1 MLNIINHQGPA
12 SLNNNKIS
20 PPKCQNGYHSNK
32 KRHNKCWQGCGE
44 TGTLVQC
51 WWAYKLLQPLWKT
64 VWMLLKKFKIET
76 PYNPEILVL
85 GIHPKNIIETLIWKD
100 ICTPVFIAS
109 LLTTGKI
116 WKQANHPSK
125 DEWIKKMW

>member
-20 PPKCQNGYHSNK
+20 PPKCQNVYHSNK

-85 GIHPKNIIETLIWKD
+85 DIYSRKMKTQVYTHTQNLYMNGIAVLFIIVE
-100 ICTPVFIAS
+100 
-109 LLTTGKI
+109 
-116 WKQANHPSK
+116 
-125 DEWIKKMW
+125 M

>member
-85 GIHPKNIIETLIWKD
+85 GIHPKKYNRNTNLKRYM
-100 ICTPVFIAS
+100 
-109 LLTTGKI
+109 
-116 WKQANHPSK
+116 HPSVYSIITYNRQ
-125 DEWIKKMW
+125 DMETS